1 MPSPS
6 VFWSART
13 AVSTCRTSFSPGFR
27 FALFS
32 ATLSQ
37 NPSGRPRYIY
47 HSSAPPHP
55 PRAPS
60 RCRDLS
66 LSARS
71 FFSPSFVMSSARS
84 LPECWGHRGV
94 CYGSRIP
101 PVLLL
106 DRRPTR
112 NRPPPASPRTRSQAS
127 KPPSATAPRALR
139 AVFASRVPV
148 ARVESVTP
156 VSRRPCLCR

>member
-1 MPSPS
+1 MADLLWPSARATAYSMPSPS

-13 AVSTCRTSFSPGFR
+13 AVSTCRTSLSPGIR

-32 ATLSQ
+32 ANLSQ

-47 HSSAPPHP
+47 HSAVSPHP

-66 LSARS
+66 SLSASS

-94 CYGSRIP
+94 SCHR
-101 PVLLL
+101 L
-106 DRRPTR
+106 DHVAQPLTRRH
-112 NRPPPASPRTRSQAS
+112 AQAS
-127 KPPSATAPRALR
+127 ATFPENTL
-139 AVFASRVPV
+139 ASFEKAIRDG
-148 ARVESVTP
+148 AEGIESGISP
-156 VSRRPCLCR
+156 